1 MNKIQILWVDDEI
14 NLLKPHI
21 LFLEKKNYTV
31 TPCTNGADAL
41 DLVEVNSFDVIFL
54 DENMPGLSGL
64 ETLTAIKNISSNIP
78 IIMITKSEEEYLME
92 EAIGS
97 KIADYL
103 IKPVNPNQI
112 LLSLKKN
119 LDHNRLISERTTIN
133 YQQEFR
139 KISMELAQINSYDE
153 WIEIYKKLVHWELEL
168 ENIDDAGLLGI
179 LESQKQEANQ
189 IFFKFIKNNYANWFY
204 DKDAPILSHHL
215 FKQVILPEI
224 DKNEKSLVILVDNLR
239 YDQYVMIEK
248 NIANYYKKQ
257 EETPFYSILPT
268 ATHYARNAI
277 FSGLTPLEMS
287 TKHKDIWLNENDE
300 GGKNMQ
306 EEEFLK
312 RQLKSLNKDYTFSYH
327 KITNSKTGKE
337 LVYNYNQYINNKF
350 NVVVFNFV
358 DMLSH
363 AKTDTKVI
371 KELTINDKAYRALTE
386 TWFLNSSM
394 LELIKKAHKDKVK
407 LILTTDHGTINCS
420 KPTQVIGTKA
430 IASNLRYKTGRSIT
444 YQDKDVYA
452 EHNPKHI
459 FLPQEHIN
467 SSFIFAKDN
476 LFFVFPNNQNHY
488 TKYYKDTYQHGG
500 VSLEEMI
507 IPCAIFNPK
516 N

>member
-1 MNKIQILWVDDEI
+1 MTKIQILWVDDEI

-21 LFLEKKNYTV
+21 IFLEKKNYEV

-41 DLVEVNSFDVIFL
+41 DLVNENNYDVIFL

-64 ETLTAIKNISSNIP
+64 ETLTSIKNKTSNVP

-119 LDHNRLISERTTIN
+119 LDHSRLISERTTIN

-139 KISMELAQINSYDE
+139 NISMELAQVNSHEE
-153 WIEIYKKLVHWELEL
+153 WVTIYKKLVHWEIEL
-168 ENIDDAGLLGI
+168 ENIDDPGLLSI

-189 IFFKFIKNNYANWFY
+189 IFFKFIKNNYSDWFY
-204 DKDAPILSHHL
+204 DDDAPILSHQL
-215 FKQVILPEI
+215 FKKVILPEI
-224 DKNEKSLVILVDNLR
+224 ENNEKSLVIVVDNLR
-239 YDQYVMIEK
+239 YDQYIIVEK
-248 NIANYYKKQ
+248 NISSYYKKQ
-257 EETPFYSILPT
+257 EEIPFYSILPT

-287 TKHKDIWLNENDE
+287 KKHKDIWMTENDE
-300 GGKNMQ
+300 GGKNMH

-312 RQLKSLNKDYTFSYH
+312 RQLQHLKKDLPFSYH
-327 KITNSKTGKE
+327 KISNTKAGKE
-337 LVYNYNQYINNKF
+337 LIQNYNQYKNNKF
-350 NVVVFNFV
+350 NIVIFNFV

-371 KELTINDKAYRALTE
+371 KELTSDDKSYRALTE
-386 TWFLNSSM
+386 TWFQNSPM
-394 LELIKKAHKDKVK
+394 LELIKKAQKDNIK
-407 LILTTDHGTINCS
+407 LIITTDHGTINCS
-420 KPTQVIGTKA
+420 KPTQVIGNRD
-430 IASNLRYKTGRSIT
+430 IASNLRYKTGRSLSF
-444 YQDKDVYA
+444 QEKDVYA
-452 EHNPKHI
+452 EHDPKQI
-459 FLPQEHIN
+459 FLPQENMN
-467 SSFIFAKDN
+467 SSFIFAKTN
-476 LFFVFPNNQNHY
+476 MFFVYPNNQNHY

-507 IPCAIFNPK
+507 IPCVILTPK